1 MARKTERQPPSG
13 LWSSEHLQAWKRMHP
28 GRDEKVADALSG
40 MLIRNKLKFDFY
52 EFTVLHF
59 IRSQLGWMNFRPA
72 FTVLVKL
79 FRKEDGTLNQIV
91 LNPHLFYCLLSA
103 MACWLERPVVGQWVE
118 ALKDLDEGD
127 FRIGLGAATVEGTE
141 TLREIKEKWNA
152 EQNGNQRK
160 AGNGTSEGKRTPK
173 RD

>member
-1 MARKTERQPPSG
+1 MARKTEHRPPTD
-13 LWSSEHLQAWKRMHP
+13 LWSGEHLQAWKRMHP

-59 IRSQLGWMNFRPA
+59 IRSQLGWLNFRPA

-79 FRKEDGTLNQIV
+79 FRKEDGTLDPIV
-91 LNPHLFYCLLSA
+91 LNPHLFYCLISA
-103 MACWLERPVVGQWVE
+103 MAWWSERPVVTQWVN
-118 ALKDLDEGD
+118 ALKNLDEGD
-127 FRIGLGAATVEGTE
+127 FRIGLGESTLEGTE

-152 EQNGNQRK
+152 RQNGNYRE
-160 AGNGTSEGKRTPK
+160 AGNCT
-173 RD
+173 

>member
-1 MARKTERQPPSG
+1 MARKTELQPPTE

-72 FTVLVKL
+72 FTVLAKL
-79 FRKEDGTLNQIV
+79 YRKEDGTLDQIV
-91 LNPHLFYCLLSA
+91 LNPQLFYCLISA
-103 MACWLERPVVGQWVE
+103 MACWSERPVVGQWVK
-118 ALKDLDEGD
+118 ALKNLDEGD
-127 FRIGLGAATVEGTE
+127 FRIGLGAATLEGTA

-152 EQNGNQRK
+152 RQNGNYRK
-160 AGNGTSEGKRTPK
+160 AGNCT
-173 RD
+173 

>member
-1 MARKTERQPPSG
+1 MARKTELQPPTE

-72 FTVLVKL
+72 FTVLAKL
-79 FRKEDGTLNQIV
+79 YRKEDGTLDQIV
-91 LNPHLFYCLLSA
+91 LNPQLFYCLISA
-103 MACWLERPVVGQWVE
+103 MACWSERPVVGQWVK
-118 ALKDLDEGD
+118 ALKNLDEGD
-127 FRIGLGAATVEGTE
+127 FRIGLGAATLEGTA

-152 EQNGNQRK
+152 RQNGNYRK
-160 AGNGTSEGKRTPK
+160 AGTCT
-173 RD
+173 

>member
-1 MARKTERQPPSG
+1 MASKTDLQPPTE

-72 FTVLVKL
+72 FTVLAKL
-79 FRKEDGTLNQIV
+79 FRKEDGTLDQIV
-91 LNPHLFYCLLSA
+91 LNPQLFYCLISA
-103 MACWLERPVVGQWVE
+103 MACWSERPVVGQWVK
-118 ALKDLDEGD
+118 ALKNLDEGD
-127 FRIGLGAATVEGTE
+127 FRIGLGAATLEGTA

-152 EQNGNQRK
+152 RQNGNYRK
-160 AGNGTSEGKRTPK
+160 AGNCT
-173 RD
+173 